1 MTTADDAFYERAYS
15 RLARLMAAFA
25 VLGTAG
31 AWFGFG
37 LAAGAG
43 FLVGAA
49 VSIVN
54 FRWLKQLAEAIGS
67 KGPPRKLWRAVVFG
81 GRFLLF
87 GLACYVIVKV
97 FGINVLAILAG
108 LLVAAAA
115 VLSEIIFELIY
126 ARA

>member
-1 MTTADDAFYERAYS
+1 MTTADGAFYERAYVRLS
-15 RLARLMAAFA
+15 RFMVAFS
-25 VLGTAG
+25 VLGTLAV
-31 AWFGFG
+31 WYRFG

-49 VSIVN
+49 VSMVN

-81 GRFLLF
+81 GRYLLF

>member
-1 MTTADDAFYERAYS
+1 MTTADGAFYERAYVRLS
-15 RLARLMAAFA
+15 RFMVAFS
-25 VLGTAG
+25 VLGTLA
-31 AWFGFG
+31 AWYRFG

-49 VSIVN
+49 VSMVN

-81 GRFLLF
+81 GRYLLF